1 MELRPDEITG
11 IIKSK
16 IKAFDSRITLTDTG
30 TVVTVGDGI
39 VRIHGLENCMINELL
54 EFDNGVQCMALNL
67 EQDFVGAVMLG
78 SDAEIK
84 EGSNVKR
91 TGKIISVPV
100 GDALLG
106 RVVNAL
112 GEPIDGL
119 PPIVS
124 SEKIDVNGMPINPF
138 ARVYPRDFIQ
148 TGISSIDGMNTLIR
162 GQKLPIFS
170 GNGLPHNRLAA
181 QIIRQAKILNSDEQ
195 FVMVF
200 AGMGIKY
207 DQAQFFINS
216 FEESGVLSKVVMFQ
230 SLADA
235 PSIERI
241 ITPRCALTAA
251 EYLAFKKNMHVLVV
265 MTDMTN
271 YCEALREI
279 STTRGEVPGRKGYPG
294 YLYSDLA
301 ELYERAGKIKGSTGS
316 ITQIPILTMPND
328 DISHPIPDLTGYITE
343 GQIVLAREFSQRG
356 VYPPVAGLPS
366 LSRLMKDGI
375 GEGMTREDHAAVSSQ
390 LFAAYSKVKN
400 IRNLAAIIGEEE
412 LGAEDKMY
420 MKFGDALEGEFL
432 AQDEREDR
440 SIGQTLDLGWKLLKM
455 LPKSDLTRIKSELIE
470 KYLPKD

>member
-1 MELRPDEITG
+1 MRGLEYKNLISIDGPIIVAQRTQDVFYGETVFVKDRNTQKRTGRVVDISDNYVVVQIFGSSTGIDLNSSSIEFLEKPMELR
-11 IIKSK
+11 
-16 IKAFDSRITLTDTG
+16 
-30 TVVTVGDGI
+30 VGDG
-39 VRIHGLENCMINELL
+39 
-54 EFDNGVQCMALNL
+54 
-67 EQDFVGAVMLG
+67 
-78 SDAEIK
+78 
-84 EGSNVKR
+84 
-91 TGKIISVPV
+91 
-100 GDALLG
+100 LLG
-106 RVVNAL
+106 RIFNGL
-112 GEPIDGL
+112 GEPIDSL

-124 SEKIDVNGMPINPF
+124 DKKVNVNGYPINPY
-138 ARVYPRDFIQ
+138 ARVYPKDFIQ

-181 QIIRQAKILNSDEQ
+181 QIIRQAKIKSSNEA

-200 AGMGIKY
+200 CGMGIKY
-207 DQAQFFINS
+207 DVAQFFKKT
-216 FEESGVLSKVVMFQ
+216 FEESGVLSKVVMFE

-235 PSIERI
+235 PSVERI

-251 EYLAFKKNMHVLVV
+251 EYLAYERDMHVLVV

-301 ELYERAGKIKGSTGS
+301 ELYERAGKVKGSNGS

-343 GQIVLAREFSQRG
+343 GQIVLDRELSQKG
-356 VYPPVAGLPS
+356 MYPPVAGLPS

-375 GEGMTREDHAAVSSQ
+375 GEKMTREDHKDVASQ
-390 LFAAYSKVKN
+390 LFAAYSKVKS

-412 LGAEDKMY
+412 LSNTDKQY
-420 MKFGDALEGEFL
+420 LHFGEALETQFFTQGEY
-432 AQDEREDR
+432 EDR
-440 SIGQTLDLGWKLLKM
+440 SIEQTLDLGWKLMKM
-455 LPKSDLTRIKSELIE
+455 LPKADLYRIKPQYIDR
-470 KYLPKD
+470 YLPKD

>member
-1 MELRPDEITG
+1 MKGVEYKGVQSVDGPIIVVRRSENVFFGEIVAVRDRFGEKRVGRIIDISEEYAVVQVFGSTTGIDLSQASVEFLDTPMELRVGEG
-11 IIKSK
+11 LMG
-16 IKAFDSRITLTDTG
+16 RIFN
-30 TVVTVGDGI
+30 
-39 VRIHGLENCMINELL
+39 GLGN
-54 EFDNGVQCMALNL
+54 
-67 EQDFVGAVMLG
+67 
-78 SDAEIK
+78 
-84 EGSNVKR
+84 
-91 TGKIISVPV
+91 
-100 GDALLG
+100 
-106 RVVNAL
+106 
-112 GEPIDGL
+112 PIDGY
-119 PPIVS
+119 PEIVS
-124 SEKIDVNGMPINPF
+124 SKKINVNGNPINPY

-148 TGISSIDGMNTLIR
+148 TGVSAIDGMNTLIR

-170 GNGLPHNRLAA
+170 GNGLPHNKLAA
-181 QIIRQAKILNSDEQ
+181 QIIRQAKILNADED

-207 DQAQFFINS
+207 DVAQFFINT

-251 EYLAFKKNMHVLVV
+251 EYLAYEKGMHVLVV

-301 ELYERAGKIKGSTGS
+301 ELYERAGKIKGSKGS

-343 GQIVLAREFSQRG
+343 GQIVLDRELSQKG
-356 VYPPVAGLPS
+356 MYPPVAGLPS

-375 GEGMTREDHAAVSSQ
+375 GEGMTREDHKDVSSQ
-390 LFAAYSKVKN
+390 LFAAYSKVKS

-412 LGAEDKMY
+412 LSDTDKQY
-420 MKFGDALEGEFL
+420 LLFGNRFENEFLSQGEF
-432 AQDEREDR
+432 EDR
-440 SIGQTLDLGWKLLKM
+440 SIQQTLDLGWKMLSL
-455 LPKSDLTRIKSELIE
+455 LPKEDLYRIKPELIA
-470 KYLPKD
+470 KYMPSSDKM